1 MPLPQLPLLC
11 MGGIVCLT
19 PLTLYLFWLSAVNR
33 RDRPTVVSSRWDFVS
48 LLSALGGFL
57 LCVGLLLSSVATKK
71 NPLLNGA
78 NVRDNW
84 ENVQIA
90 SLILPVGYLLLVLA
104 CAALTLQSRR
114 KSLSVYNIDRTS
126 AEATFRE
133 LFTQMGID
141 AKRFGNVW
149 SDTRPLIEVVPFP
162 AFSHLTVKI
171 LATDERLNEELERE
185 LRTALVTCSPG
196 ESPAGVWLSTAAT
209 SAFVSVMCCVILIVA
224 ASISGR
230 L

>member
-1 MPLPQLPLLC
+1 LPLPQLPLLC
-11 MGGIVCLT
+11 MGGILCLT

-33 RDRPTVVSSRWDFVS
+33 RERPTVVSSRWDFVS

-78 NVRDNW
+78 NVRDTW

-90 SLILPVGYLLLVLA
+90 SLVLPVGYLLLVIA

-114 KSLSVYNIDRTS
+114 KSLSVYNIDHAS
-126 AEATFRE
+126 AEATMRD
-133 LFTQMGID
+133 LFAQMGID

-149 SDTRPLIEVVPFP
+149 SDGRPLIEVVPFH
-162 AFSHLTVKI
+162 AFSHLAVKI
-171 LATDERLNEELERE
+171 LAVDERLNEELERE
-185 LRTALVTCSPG
+185 LRSALVTCPTG
-196 ESPAGVWLSTAAT
+196 ENTAGAWLSTAAT
-209 SAFVSVMCCVILIVA
+209 GAFVSVMCCVILIVA
-224 ASISGR
+224 ASVSGR

>member
-11 MGGIVCLT
+11 MGGILCLT

-48 LLSALGGFL
+48 LLAALGGFL

-78 NVRDNW
+78 NVRENW

-90 SLILPVGYLLLVLA
+90 SLVLPVGYLLLVLA

-114 KSLSVYNIDRTS
+114 KSLSVYNIDLAS
-126 AEATFRE
+126 AEATLRD
-133 LFTQMGID
+133 LFANMGIE

-149 SDTRPLIEVVPFP
+149 SDGRPLIEVVPFH

-171 LATDERLNEELERE
+171 LAADERLNEELERE
-185 LRTALVTCSPG
+185 LRSALVTCSPG
-196 ESPAGVWLSTAAT
+196 ENTAGAWLSTAAM
-209 SAFVSVMCCVILIVA
+209 SAFISVMCCVILIVA
-224 ASISGR
+224 ASVSGR